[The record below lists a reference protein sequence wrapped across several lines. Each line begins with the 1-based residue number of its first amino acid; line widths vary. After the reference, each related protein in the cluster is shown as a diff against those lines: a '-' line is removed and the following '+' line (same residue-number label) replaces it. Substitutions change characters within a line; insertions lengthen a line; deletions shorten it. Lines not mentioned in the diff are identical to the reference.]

1 MNYKLERKYNYFD
14 GDKDKNF
21 NISKMYGYV
30 KDKQELDKFLEK
42 SISPFIIDKKIE
54 NFGCMLRDWTHFK
67 PIKRT

>member
-30 KDKQELDKFLEK
+30 KDKQELDKVLEK
-42 SISPFIIDKKIE
+42 FISPFIIDKKLKILIAK
-54 NFGCMLRDWTHFK
+54 GQRGSIYVR
-67 PIKRT
+67 IK